1 MGKLISVFF
10 SSPSQNVARGAGL
23 IMDRCT
29 RPSLNGSPELTIKGA
44 NEAWGN
50 GNLLVDIRSV
60 PQ

>member
-1 MGKLISVFF
+1 MIF
-10 SSPSQNVARGAGL
+10 SLYSQNVARGAGL

-29 RPSLNGSPELTIKGA
+29 RPSLNGSPDLTIKGA

-50 GNLLVDIRSV
+50 GNLLVDIRNV

>member
-1 MGKLISVFF
+1 MLF
-10 SSPSQNVARGAGL
+10 PSANVARGAGL

-29 RPSLNGSPELTIKGA
+29 RTAADGTLFVKGA

-50 GNLLVDIRSV
+50 GNLLVDIRNV